1 MSMDD
6 NDQKEMIS
14 DNTMASV
21 AEIMAQAMDEDDAED
36 IESIEDI
43 AEAVEADLS
52 AGEEVDADADEDDAV
67 DFDAESDDEMS
78 DDVVMASDDDGA
90 NEESEAVE
98 GAVEEAGPL
107 DTIRILEALL
117 FASPAPLSMSAMR
130 ERLPEDSDVG
140 GMLMKLK
147 EEYATRG
154 VHLMEMDGHWAF
166 RTADD
171 LNDALLLK
179 REVRRP
185 LSRAA
190 METLAIV
197 AYHQPVTRA
206 EIENIRGVVI
216 AKGTLDILMECGWVK
231 PGRRRETPGR
241 PLTWVTTASFLD
253 HFGLETLSELPG
265 LDDLKASGLL
275 DRRPAIENIAPDL
288 FDQIEENDAKTLSD
302 ADEDDEES
310 EGGFEAHFNEEDAVS
325 PETEEEADAELSAMI
340 DDMDEEKAET
350 IAAASD
356 DDDEDEESD
365 SDDDSDDDEDEDADD
380 SDDDEDGYDDD
391 EEDEDDE

>member
-1 MSMDD
+1 MTMDD
-6 NDQKEMIS
+6 NNDQSS
-14 DNTMASV
+14 DNNVETIDENTMRSV
-21 AEIMAQAMDEDDAED
+21 AEIMASAMDEDDEGDMNDVA
-36 IESIEDI
+36 DI
-43 AEAVEADLS
+43 AEAVEADMDD
-52 AGEEVDADADEDDAV
+52 AEDVEADDADDNFEEDADADAVSSEEEDEEGAIAADSSDSEDD
-67 DFDAESDDEMS
+67 SD
-78 DDVVMASDDDGA
+78 
-90 NEESEAVE
+90 VE
-98 GAVEEAGPL
+98 VNAPL

-117 FASPAPLSMSAMR
+117 FASPEPLSLNALR
-130 ERLPEDSDVG
+130 ERLPENADVG
-140 GMLMKLK
+140 GMLMQLK

-154 VHLMEMDGHWAF
+154 VHLVDLDGHWVL

-241 PLTWVTTASFLD
+241 PLTWVTTANFLD
-253 HFGLETLSELPG
+253 HFGLETVNELPG

-275 DRRPAIENIAPDL
+275 DRRPAIENVAPDL
-288 FDQIEENDAKTLSD
+288 FDQIEE
-302 ADEDDEES
+302 ADEKAERAARDAEDEDE
-310 EGGFEAHFNEEDAVS
+310 EGGFETHFDEADAVAV
-325 PETEEEADAELSAMI
+325 ETEQEAAAELNAVIDDIAEDSHTEEAD
-340 DDMDEEKAET
+340 
-350 IAAASD
+350 
-356 DDDEDEESD
+356 EDKE
-365 SDDDSDDDEDEDADD
+365 
-380 SDDDEDGYDDD
+380 
-391 EEDEDDE
+391 

>member
-6 NDQKEMIS
+6 NDSKEMIS

-36 IESIEDI
+36 MESIEDI
-43 AEAVEADLS
+43 AEAVEADLA
-52 AGEEVDADADEDDAV
+52 AGEESDEDVFEAEEEFSEDEVLAS
-67 DFDAESDDEMS
+67 DAESVEGE
-78 DDVVMASDDDGA
+78 V
-90 NEESEAVE
+90 EES
-98 GAVEEAGPL
+98 GPL

-130 ERLPEDSDVG
+130 ERLPENSDVG

-154 VHLMEMDGHWAF
+154 VQLMEMDGHWAF

-190 METLAIV
+190 METMAIV

-288 FDQIEENDAKTLSD
+288 FDQIEESDAKSLSEE
-302 ADEDDEES
+302 DEDDEEAA
-310 EGGFEAHFNEEDAVS
+310 GGFEAHFNAEDAEA
-325 PETEEEADAELSAMI
+325 PETEEDANAELSAMI
-340 DDMDEEKAET
+340 DDMEEEGAET
-350 IAAASD
+350 VEAAASSD
-356 DDDEDEESD
+356 DDDEDSDEEVD
-365 SDDDSDDDEDEDADD
+365 SDEDDDEDDADD
-380 SDDDEDGYDDD
+380 SDDEDGYDDD
-391 EEDEDDE
+391 EEDEDEE

>member
-6 NDQKEMIS
+6 NDSKEMIS

-21 AEIMAQAMDEDDAED
+21 AEIMAEIMDGTMDEDDAED
-36 IESIEDI
+36 MDAIEDI

-52 AGEEVDADADEDDAV
+52 AGEEIEEDDFESEDEFSEDEVLASDAEDDAV
-67 DFDAESDDEMS
+67 VAD
-78 DDVVMASDDDGA
+78 
-90 NEESEAVE
+90 AVE
-98 GAVEEAGPL
+98 GEVEEESGPL

-288 FDQIEENDAKTLSD
+288 FDQIEENDAKSLSED
-302 ADEDDEES
+302 DEDDEETA
-310 EGGFEAHFNEEDAVS
+310 GGFEAHFNEEDAVA

-340 DDMDEEKAET
+340 DDMEEEGAEPVE
-350 IAAASD
+350 AAASS
-356 DDDEDEESD
+356 DDDEDDDSDEESD
-365 SDDDSDDDEDEDADD
+365 SDEEDDEDDADD

-391 EEDEDDE
+391 EEDEDEE

>member
-6 NDQKEMIS
+6 NDSKEMIS

-21 AEIMAQAMDEDDAED
+21 AEIMAEIMDGAMDEDDAED
-36 IESIEDI
+36 MEAIEDI

-52 AGEEVDADADEDDAV
+52 AGEEIEEDDFESEDEFSEDEVLASDAEDDAV
-67 DFDAESDDEMS
+67 VAD
-78 DDVVMASDDDGA
+78 
-90 NEESEAVE
+90 AVE
-98 GAVEEAGPL
+98 GEVEEESGPL

-288 FDQIEENDAKTLSD
+288 FDQIEENDAKSLSED
-302 ADEDDEES
+302 DEDDEETA
-310 EGGFEAHFNEEDAVS
+310 GGFEAHFNEEDAVA

-340 DDMDEEKAET
+340 DDMEEEGAEPVE
-350 IAAASD
+350 AAASSGDDED
-356 DDDEDEESD
+356 DDSDEESD
-365 SDDDSDDDEDEDADD
+365 SDEEDDEDDADD

-391 EEDEDDE
+391 EEDEDEE

>member
-6 NDQKEMIS
+6 NDSKEMIS

-36 IESIEDI
+36 MDAIEDI

-52 AGEEVDADADEDDAV
+52 AGEEIEEDDFESEEEFSDDEVLASDAEDDAV
-67 DFDAESDDEMS
+67 VAD
-78 DDVVMASDDDGA
+78 
-90 NEESEAVE
+90 AVE
-98 GAVEEAGPL
+98 GDVEEESGPL

-288 FDQIEENDAKTLSD
+288 FDQIEENDAKSLSED
-302 ADEDDEES
+302 DDDEEES
-310 EGGFEAHFNEEDAVS
+310 AGGFEAHFNEEDAVA

-340 DDMDEEKAET
+340 EDMEEEAADPVE
-350 IAAASD
+350 AAASS
-356 DDDEDEESD
+356 DDDEDDDSDEESD
-365 SDDDSDDDEDEDADD
+365 SDEEDDEDDADD

-391 EEDEDDE
+391 EEDEDEE

>member
-6 NDQKEMIS
+6 NDSKEMIS

-36 IESIEDI
+36 MEAIEDI

-52 AGEEVDADADEDDAV
+52 AGEEIEEDDFESEDEFSEDEVLASDAEDDAV
-67 DFDAESDDEMS
+67 VAD
-78 DDVVMASDDDGA
+78 
-90 NEESEAVE
+90 AVE
-98 GAVEEAGPL
+98 GEVEEESGPL

-288 FDQIEENDAKTLSD
+288 FDQIEENDAKSLSED
-302 ADEDDEES
+302 DEDDEETA
-310 EGGFEAHFNEEDAVS
+310 GGFEAHFNEEDAVA

-340 DDMDEEKAET
+340 DDMEEEGAEPVE
-350 IAAASD
+350 AAASSGDDED
-356 DDDEDEESD
+356 DDSDEESD
-365 SDDDSDDDEDEDADD
+365 SDEEDDEDDADD

-391 EEDEDDE
+391 EEDEDEE

>member
-6 NDQKEMIS
+6 NDSKEMIS

-21 AEIMAQAMDEDDAED
+21 AEIMAEIMDGAMDEDDAED
-36 IESIEDI
+36 MEAIEDI

-52 AGEEVDADADEDDAV
+52 AGEEIEEDDFESEDEFSEDEVLASDAEDDAV
-67 DFDAESDDEMS
+67 VAD
-78 DDVVMASDDDGA
+78 
-90 NEESEAVE
+90 AVE
-98 GAVEEAGPL
+98 GEVEEESGPL

-288 FDQIEENDAKTLSD
+288 FDQIEENDAKSLSED
-302 ADEDDEES
+302 DEDDEETA
-310 EGGFEAHFNEEDAVS
+310 GGFEAHFNEEDAVA

-340 DDMDEEKAET
+340 DDMEEEGAEPVE
-350 IAAASD
+350 AAASS
-356 DDDEDEESD
+356 DDDEDDDSDEESD
-365 SDDDSDDDEDEDADD
+365 SDEEDDEDDADD

-391 EEDEDDE
+391 EEDEDEE

>member
-6 NDQKEMIS
+6 NDSKEMIS

-21 AEIMAQAMDEDDAED
+21 AEIMAEIMDGAMDEDDAED
-36 IESIEDI
+36 MDAIEDI

-52 AGEEVDADADEDDAV
+52 AGEEIEEDDFESEDEFSEDEVLASDAEDDAV
-67 DFDAESDDEMS
+67 VAD
-78 DDVVMASDDDGA
+78 
-90 NEESEAVE
+90 AVE
-98 GAVEEAGPL
+98 GEVEEESGPL

-288 FDQIEENDAKTLSD
+288 FDQIEENDAKSLSED
-302 ADEDDEES
+302 DEDDEETA
-310 EGGFEAHFNEEDAVS
+310 GGFEAHFNEEDAVA

-340 DDMDEEKAET
+340 DDMEEEGAEPVE
-350 IAAASD
+350 AAASS
-356 DDDEDEESD
+356 DDDEDDDSDEESD
-365 SDDDSDDDEDEDADD
+365 SDEEDDEDDADD

-391 EEDEDDE
+391 EEDEDEE